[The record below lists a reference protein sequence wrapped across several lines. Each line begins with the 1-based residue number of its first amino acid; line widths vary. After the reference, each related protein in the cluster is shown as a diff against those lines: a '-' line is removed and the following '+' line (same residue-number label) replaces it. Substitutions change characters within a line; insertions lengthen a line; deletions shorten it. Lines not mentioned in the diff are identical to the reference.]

1 MSEDLRDAKG
11 YLGELGRS
19 LLHARTIRVMG
30 DWSHREA
37 EKCGERRRTRQSAT
51 VLFTPLNSPHRQDK
65 DGEAGTGHHHFHENG
80 IPGGFAPYRER
91 EFSHLRS
98 TGRHPDVL
106 TCFQRFQPDT
116 TRLDGGSHL
125 MGGLGQGSQL
135 MATDVSPRLSTWQR
149 EAKVFVSKRNGK

>member
-1 MSEDLRDAKG
+1 MSEDLPDAKG

-51 VLFTPLNSPHRQDK
+51 VLFTPLNSPHRQDTSYGE

-91 EFSHLRS
+91 VLSSRVDWETSWRFNVFPEISA
-98 TGRHPDVL
+98 RHRKTWWGVS
-106 TCFQRFQPDT
+106 
-116 TRLDGGSHL
+116 LDGGSW
-125 MGGLGQGSQL
+125 
-135 MATDVSPRLSTWQR
+135 PREPAHGDWCVT
-149 EAKVFVSKRNGK
+149 EAEHMTTRS